1 MSCKSAIY
9 TAMQTPTEVA
19 VNGVIPLGSLIRRY
33 GCDISLNGNAVNIIG
48 KGYYDVD
55 VSVTVAPTAAGTV
68 TATLIKDGVVVPG
81 ATASANAAA
90 GAPVALAFPALVR
103 QACCASGSALS
114 LVLTGAASTVSN
126 VALRVPVSYTHLRAH
141 ETVLDPTLAKLFY
154 DLSTEEMR
162 HMDLLHGEV
171 VRQIEQY
178 RKTKGEPPAA
188 MQAIYDYLHEK
199 QIDKAKDVK
208 SCQSMYRNG

>member
-33 GCDISLNGNAVNIIG
+33 GCDISLNGNAVNIVS

-55 VSVTVAPTAAGTV
+55 VSITVSPTAAGTV

-90 GAPVALAFPALVR
+90 AGAPVTLAFPALVR

-126 VALRVPVSYTHLRAH
+126 VALRVQR
-141 ETVLDPTLAKLFY
+141 
-154 DLSTEEMR
+154 
-162 HMDLLHGEV
+162 
-171 VRQIEQY
+171 I
-178 RKTKGEPPAA
+178 
-188 MQAIYDYLHEK
+188 
-199 QIDKAKDVK
+199 
-208 SCQSMYRNG
+208 